1 MKEMEFMK
9 ALGNV
14 PQDTLDELAEWQE
27 AGTPIREKAAGRV
40 FSRNLGVG
48 AALAACAVIAVS
60 VGKEGYRRMLAETNT
75 GAPVAEQLSAH
86 EPIEIA
92 DYKSE
97 GFDVVMDIPENGT
110 AQLLH
115 SFEEAK
121 PWIKLVRQNGE
132 YGRET
137 GEGAED
143 FRELLENK
151 AVYQEYDIIMAAVP
165 YQYNYPDHGV
175 AMYGFRG
182 GTITESGKLTVEA
195 AFLTVGTEMRERM
208 FEEIKTFCCCFAVP
222 KNTVPDITEFQ
233 FQDVIFDCTGALPD
247 GCDTREE
254 HLEYL
259 YSLPNYQKFMEQD
272 GGTQYLRR

>member
-14 PQDTLDELAEWQE
+14 PQDTLDELAEWQK

-60 VGKEGYRRMLAETNT
+60 VGKEGYRRILAETNT

-143 FRELLENK
+143 FRELL
-151 AVYQEYDIIMAAVP
+151 
-165 YQYNYPDHGV
+165 
-175 AMYGFRG
+175 
-182 GTITESGKLTVEA
+182 
-195 AFLTVGTEMRERM
+195 
-208 FEEIKTFCCCFAVP
+208 
-222 KNTVPDITEFQ
+222 
-233 FQDVIFDCTGALPD
+233 
-247 GCDTREE
+247 
-254 HLEYL
+254 
-259 YSLPNYQKFMEQD
+259 
-272 GGTQYLRR
+272 